1 MRSLWDFIIKPSGSR
16 YNNVKKIDEDKELII
31 NSEISNHQ
39 FVNRTATVVEVP
51 VAFDGEVKKGDEVI
65 VHHNIFR
72 RWYNVKGEEKN
83 SRAFLHD
90 NKYLAQ
96 ADQVYLYKKND
107 TWKCFDGYC
116 FVQPIKDKSMLSVD
130 VEKPLMGIVKYSDG
144 TVNVGDLVGFK
155 PHSEFEFIID
165 GQRLYRVM
173 SRFITIKYEYQGD
186 EEEYNPSWAQSG

>member
-1 MRSLWDFIIKPSGSR
+1 MRSLWDFIVKPSGSR
-16 YNNVKKIDEDKELII
+16 YNNVKKLDEEKELII

-51 VAFDGEVKKGDEVI
+51 IVFEGDVEKGDEVI

-90 NKYLAQ
+90 DKYLAQ
-96 ADQVYLYKKND
+96 IDQMYLYRKNG
-107 TWKCFDGYC
+107 TWNCFDGYC
-116 FVQPIKDKSMLSVD
+116 FIQPIKDKSLLSTD

-144 TVNVGDLVGFK
+144 SVSVGDLVGFK
-155 PHSEFEFIID
+155 PSSKFEFIID
-165 GQRLYRVM
+165 GQRLYRVL

-186 EEEYNPSWAQSG
+186 EEEYNPSWAQGG